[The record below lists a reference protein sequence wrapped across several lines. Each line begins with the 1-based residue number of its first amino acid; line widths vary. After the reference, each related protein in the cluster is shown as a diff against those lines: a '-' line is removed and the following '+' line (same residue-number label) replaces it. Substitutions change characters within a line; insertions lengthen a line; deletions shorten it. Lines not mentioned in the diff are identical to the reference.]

1 MSNATLAQ
9 YPDMIRF
16 AADPR
21 KFERIREWL
30 NNYLTTSPFWN
41 NSTQDAVI
49 QLKEEMVNEINSL
62 CKNETTKEK
71 AIQVFEKASHYEVAA
86 TTCSTANSTEIISF
100 VELLEWTLKNSWVIS
115 KINKTSS
122 TVNPEDVPRWLLEH
136 QEEVKVQQAKAK

>member
-30 NNYLTTSPFWN
+30 NNYLTTSDFWN
-41 NSTQDAVI
+41 NSNQEEVL
-49 QLKEEMVNEINSL
+49 QLKQEMQNELDSL
-62 CKNETTKEK
+62 CKHEGNREK

-86 TTCSTANSTEIISF
+86 STCSTANSSEITSF

-115 KINKTSS
+115 KISS
-122 TVNPEDVPRWLLEH
+122 VQLSTEEVPRWLLEH
-136 QEEVKVQQAKAK
+136 QEEVMSHQTKHS